1 MTTALKTQ
9 QEQLLKLLNGLVYY
23 FDPANP
29 PQVVPNKLYSS
40 KVLMYS
46 DLECTTKLG
55 NLLITSSFNNSD
67 PNNPLANR
75 SIWLVFDEEK
85 YCETTITIQSV
96 ERVEGIHFEG
106 DSETSTVS
114 TDLKW
119 SAIGIISIGILAG
132 QYLTINMEKNN
143 SSDII
148 KATIKVVEKNSR
160 SPAKIIV
167 KVKK

>member
-1 MTTALKTQ
+1 MTTTLKTQ

-23 FDPANP
+23 FNPANP
-29 PQVVPNKLYSS
+29 HHVVPNKLYSS

-46 DLECTTKLG
+46 DAECTTKLG
-55 NLLITSSFNNSD
+55 NLLITSSFNNLD

-85 YCETTITIQSV
+85 YCETTITIQSL

-106 DSETSTVS
+106 DSETTTGS

-119 SAIGIISIGILAG
+119 SALGIISIGILAG
-132 QYLTINMEKNN
+132 QYLTINMEKSS

-148 KATIKVVEKNSR
+148 KATIKVLENNKGSNI
-160 SPAKIIV
+160 KIVV